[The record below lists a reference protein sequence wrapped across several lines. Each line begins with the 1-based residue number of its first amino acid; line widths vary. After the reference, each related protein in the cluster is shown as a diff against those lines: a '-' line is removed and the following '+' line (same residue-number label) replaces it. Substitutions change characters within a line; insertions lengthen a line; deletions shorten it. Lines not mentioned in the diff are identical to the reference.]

1 MPDVLLLASITDADP
16 TAAGR
21 CAVCGSHGGMVA
33 ASLAAR
39 AGLASVVL
47 NDAGIGRDQAGIAGI
62 RALGHVGIAA
72 AAADA
77 MTCRIGDAEDMIA
90 RGRISYANDPAVR
103 LGVEVGSSVA
113 EAARLLQSASSGGVL
128 QAEAEARRDRQVD
141 GLSDLLLLAD
151 SASLVTPEDAGRII
165 ITGSHGGLVGG
176 DPTRA
181 LKARAGFAVFN
192 DAGIGIDRAG
202 LGRLPAL
209 EAQGIPAATVSHW
222 TARIGDAASALET
235 GILSCINGP
244 AAERGAEV
252 GRPLADWSW
261 WRG

>member
-1 MPDVLLLASITDADP
+1 MRDVLLLASITDADS
-16 TAAGR
+16 AAARG
-21 CAVCGSHGGMVA
+21 CAVCGSHGGMAA
-33 ASLAAR
+33 ASIAAR

-47 NDAGIGRDQAGIAGI
+47 NDAGIGRDRAGIAGV
-62 RALGHVGIAA
+62 RALGQVGIAA

-77 MTCRIGDAEDMIA
+77 MTCRIGNAEDMIA
-90 RGRISYANDPAVR
+90 RGRISYANEPAVQ
-103 LGVEVGSSVA
+103 LGVEAGSTVS
-113 EAARLLQSASSGGVL
+113 EAARLLQSASPGGVL
-128 QAEAEARRDRQVD
+128 PAESEARQDRHVES
-141 GLSDLLLLAD
+141 LSEPLLLAD
-151 SASLVTPEDAGRII
+151 SASLIAPEDAGRII

-181 LKARAGFAVFN
+181 LKAKASFAVFN

-202 LGRLPAL
+202 LGRLSAL

-261 WRG
+261 WRD